1 MRQDEHIKM
10 YWPFKTTVKFV
21 TDDARELRV
30 EYLVSA
36 NSSVGGQMRTFR
48 RVASWTTRCWL
59 HNRKV
64 VAETKR
70 QAPMFKLPSGCVQLL
85 G

>member
-1 MRQDEHIKM
+1 M

-36 NSSVGGQMRTFR
+36 NSSVGGQMRT
-48 RVASWTTRCWL
+48 
-59 HNRKV
+59 
-64 VAETKR
+64 
-70 QAPMFKLPSGCVQLL
+70 
-85 G
+85 